1 MSESYRSRRP
11 GQSVLYRVVRDHLE
25 TFCLQS
31 ASLRGGEGLPRF
43 VEEEFRAYLRCG
55 WLAAGFAR
63 FRCPACGTDRLVAFS
78 CKGRG
83 FCPSCGARRMT
94 ALTAHLV
101 DRVFPPVPV
110 RQWVLSL
117 PHRVRY
123 LLAWD
128 HELCRAVTAVFL
140 RAVMEFLR
148 DRATDRG
155 VANGRSGAVAIV
167 QRFGAALN
175 LNVHIHALV
184 LDGVF
189 ALGADGR
196 PAFREGDP
204 PSGEEVGQVLEV
216 VGRRVDRLLDRRGY
230 GVEDDGFAP
239 DQWAEEVP
247 VLAAMGAAAV
257 LGRAATG
264 PRAGARFRR
273 VSDERRDG
281 DGTEAPSTLCRARQ
295 CGFDLHAGVVAP
307 AAHRHRLERLCRYG
321 LRPPVAEER
330 LHVTADGQVLLRLRH
345 RWSDG
350 TTHILF
356 EPMEF
361 LERLAVITPRP
372 RVNLVLYYGVLAPR
386 AGWRAAVVGDG
397 AATAQSRADG
407 ARKEGGAG
415 WDAERHPTTDPA
427 TRSWAALMQ
436 RAFGFDVL
444 ACPRCGH
451 AMRLIALVEQAE
463 VIRRI
468 LRHLGEPT
476 EVPAPAPARAPPLIA
491 AENEGLAAADAPG
504 VVYDPDPRPNYDDPC

>member
-1 MSESYRSRRP
+1 M
-11 GQSVLYRVVRDHLE
+11 LCRVVRDHLE

-31 ASLRGGEGLPRF
+31 AGLRGGQGLPRF

-63 FRCPACGTDRLVAFS
+63 FRCSSCGIDRLVAFS

-128 HELCRAVTAVFL
+128 HDLCRAVTGVFL
-140 RAVMEFLR
+140 RTVTGFLR
-148 DRATDRG
+148 DRAARRG
-155 VANGRSGAVAIV
+155 VADGRSGAVAIV

-184 LDGVF
+184 LDGVV
-189 ALGADGR
+189 ALTANGG

-204 PSGEEVGQVLEV
+204 PSDDDVAQVLEFV
-216 VGRRVDRLLDRRGY
+216 RRRVERLLDRRGY
-230 GVEDDGFAP
+230 GVDDDGFAP
-239 DQWAEEVP
+239 DQWAEEAP
-247 VLAAMGAAAV
+247 VLAALGAAAV

-273 VSDERRDG
+273 VGDERGDG
-281 DGTEAPSTLCRARQ
+281 DGTEASTTGGHARVS
-295 CGFDLHAGVVAP
+295 GFDLHAGVVAP

-330 LHVTADGQVLLRLRH
+330 LQVTPDDQVLLRLRH

-356 EPMEF
+356 EPTEF
-361 LERLAVITPRP
+361 LERLAAMTPRP
-372 RVNLVLYYGVLAPR
+372 RINLLLYYGVLAPR
-386 AGWRAAVVGDG
+386 AEWRSAVVGDNAG
-397 AATAQSRADG
+397 TARGRADG
-407 ARKEGGAG
+407 LRPEGAN
-415 WDAERHPTTDPA
+415 DANSERRSTTDPA
-427 TRSWAALMQ
+427 GRSWAALMR

-451 AMRLIALVEQAE
+451 AMRLIALIEQTE

-468 LRHLGEPT
+468 LRHLGEPAD
-476 EVPAPAPARAPPLIA
+476 VPAPARAPPPL
-491 AENEGLAAADAPG
+491 
-504 VVYDPDPRPNYDDPC
+504 DPSTSSGSP

>member
-1 MSESYRSRRP
+1 M
-11 GQSVLYRVVRDHLE
+11 VRDHLE
-25 TFCLQS
+25 TFWAQS
-31 ASLRGGEGLPRF
+31 AGLRGGQGLPRF

-94 ALTAHLV
+94 EITAHLV
-101 DRVFPPVPV
+101 DHVFPPVPV

-128 HELCRAVTAVFL
+128 HDLCRAVTAVFL
-140 RAVMEFLR
+140 RAVMGFLR
-148 DRATDRG
+148 DRAADRG
-155 VANGRSGAVAIV
+155 VADGRSGAVAIL
-167 QRFGAALN
+167 QRFGSALN

-189 ALGADGR
+189 AVGANGR

-204 PSGEEVGQVLEV
+204 PSDEDVGLVLGV
-216 VGRRVDRLLDRRGY
+216 VRRRVERLLDRRGH
-230 GVEDDGFAP
+230 GVDDNGFAP
-239 DQWAEEVP
+239 DRWAEEAP
-247 VLAAMGAAAV
+247 VLAMLGAAAV
-257 LGRAATG
+257 MGRTATG
-264 PRAGARFRR
+264 LRAGARFRR
-273 VSDERRDG
+273 VCDERGDG
-281 DGTEAPSTLCRARQ
+281 DGTGAPTIRCHARLD
-295 CGFDLHAGVVAP
+295 GFDLHAGVVAP

-330 LHVTADGQVLLRLRH
+330 LQVTPDGQVLLRLRH

-350 TTHILF
+350 TTDILF
-356 EPMEF
+356 EPTEF
-361 LERLAVITPRP
+361 LERLAAITPRP
-372 RVNLVLYYGVLAPR
+372 RINLVLYYGVLAPR
-386 AGWRAAVVGDG
+386 AGRRAAIVGES
-397 AATAQSRADG
+397 AATAHGGADRAREGSG
-407 ARKEGGAG
+407 ARAN
-415 WDAERHPTTDPA
+415 AERCPTSEPA
-427 TRSWAALMQ
+427 APSWAALMR

-451 AMRLIALVEQAE
+451 GMRLIALLEQAE

-476 EVPAPAPARAPPLIA
+476 EVPPPAPARAPPLLGA
-491 AENEGLAAADAPG
+491 GYQSLAADDAPG
-504 VVYDPDPRPNYDDPC
+504 LAYEREPAPNYDEPC